1 MRDTRK
7 PERVNI
13 VQIGV
18 TKLFTIT
25 PSANLQLSLLVS
37 LGDFFWSNE
46 HNALKQ
52 LIINKVFKRM
62 ML

>member
-1 MRDTRK
+1 MRGTKK

-13 VQIGV
+13 VQIVV

-37 LGDFFWSNE
+37 LGDFFGLMNV
-46 HNALKQ
+46 
-52 LIINKVFKRM
+52 IIP
-62 ML
+62 